1 MIFRDKINYKGSK
14 RNEKGIF
21 PGVLR
26 ISILAML
33 AFLLISA
40 IVTSTT
46 FIVSE
51 RSDDSSI
58 QSAINKA
65 NDGDR
70 IIVKSGTYSERL
82 NITKKLIIRGV
93 DSGNGLPV
101 VNAREKNSAI
111 TLFADGIWLEGFS
124 AINSGSSWQDAGIKV
139 FSNNNLIR
147 GNILSNNSYGI
158 YLKRS
163 ENNKVESNIVRGN
176 DVGIALQS
184 SINNIIMNNLAIKN
198 SFAGF
203 FSGNSRNN
211 TIINNIAQANS
222 WVGFLFNDT
231 ENSSIQG
238 NNAIENTNAGIWL
251 LNSRSNQILENNA
264 SNSPIFGFVLDTS
277 FNNTLFGNTAYRN
290 LDGIS
295 MDKSSSNIISSSNI
309 SNNVFGI
316 YLDRSSNN
324 LIYLNNFV
332 GNAINVNSYDS
343 SNQWNSNKA
352 YNYLYKGMIYSSDI
366 GNFWCDYE
374 GKDKY
379 QSGVGD
385 TDYVKEFVKDSRPL
399 VSSKEYYQIL
409 A

>member
-1 MIFRDKINYKGSK
+1 MIFRHKINFTGLK
-14 RNEKGIF
+14 RNENGIF

-26 ISILAML
+26 ISILALL
-33 AFLLISA
+33 AFLLITA

-51 RSDDSSI
+51 KSDDSSI

-70 IIVKSGTYSERL
+70 IIVKSGTYAERL
-82 NITKKLIIRGV
+82 NITKKLIIRGI
-93 DSGNGLPV
+93 DTGKGLPV

-147 GNILSNNSYGI
+147 ENILNNNSYGI
-158 YLKRS
+158 YLKNS
-163 ENNKVESNIVRGN
+163 ENNKIESNIARGN

-184 SINNIIMNNLAIKN
+184 SANNIIINNLAIKN

-211 TIINNIAQANS
+211 TIRNNTGQANA
-222 WVGFLFNDT
+222 WAGFLFNDT
-231 ENSSIQG
+231 ENSLIQG
-238 NNAIENTNAGIWL
+238 NNAIGNTNAGIWL
-251 LNSRSNQILENNA
+251 LNSRSNQIFENNA
-264 SNSPIFGFVLDTS
+264 SNSPIFGYILDTS

-295 MDKSSSNIISSSNI
+295 MDKSSSNIISCSNI
-309 SNNVFGI
+309 SNNVFGM

-324 LIYLNNFV
+324 SIYLNNFV
-332 GNAINVNSYDS
+332 GNAINVNSYNS

-352 YNYLYKGMIYSSDI
+352 FDYLYKGMIYSSDL

-379 QSGVGD
+379 QSGIGD
-385 TDYVKEFVKDSRPL
+385 TDYVKQFLIDSRPL
-399 VSSKEYYQIL
+399 VSSKEYYRIL

>member
-1 MIFRDKINYKGSK
+1 MIFIHKINFKGSK
-14 RNEKGIF
+14 RNENGIF
-21 PGVLR
+21 PGVLK
-26 ISILAML
+26 IGIFALL
-33 AFLLISA
+33 AFLILSA
-40 IVTSTT
+40 TVTSTT

-51 RSDDSSI
+51 KSDDSSI

-65 NDGDR
+65 KEGDR

-93 DSGNGLPV
+93 DTGNGLPV

-111 TLFADGIWLEGFS
+111 TLFVDGIWLEGFS
-124 AINSGSSWQDAGIKV
+124 VINSGSSWQDAGIKV

-147 GNILSNNSYGI
+147 GNILNNNSYGI
-158 YLKRS
+158 YLKNS
-163 ENNKVESNIVRGN
+163 GNNKVESNLARGN

-184 SINNIIMNNLAIKN
+184 STNNIIIDNLVIKN

-211 TIINNIAQANS
+211 TIRNNTGQANA

-238 NNAIENTNAGIWL
+238 NNAIGNTNAGIWL
-251 LNSRSNQILENNA
+251 LNSRSNQIMENNA
-264 SNSPIFGFVLDTS
+264 SYSPIFGFILDTS

-295 MDKSSSNIISSSNI
+295 MDKSSCNIIRSSNI
-309 SNNVFGI
+309 SNNVFGM

-324 LIYLNNFV
+324 SIYLNNFV
-332 GNAINVNSYDS
+332 ENAINVNSYNS
-343 SNQWNSNKA
+343 PNQWNSNKA
-352 YNYLYKGMIYSSDI
+352 YNYLYKGMIYSNDL

-374 GKDKY
+374 GNDKY
-379 QSGVGD
+379 QSGIGD
-385 TDYVKEFVKDSRPL
+385 TDYDKEFVKDSRPL
-399 VSSKEYYQIL
+399 VSRKEYYQIL